1 MTASEDAARVHAL
14 VSGLVQGVWYR
25 QSTFEK
31 AAELGV
37 YGWVR
42 NLPDGRVEF
51 LAEGP
56 KAALDALVAWAQE
69 GPPLGSVE
77 RVETHWET
85 HTGDFNTFR
94 VR

>member
-1 MTASEDAARVHAL
+1 MTERSRVHAL

-37 YGWVR
+37 FGWVR

-51 LAEGP
+51 LAEGE
-56 KAALDALVAWAQE
+56 KLALDALLAWAHE
-69 GPPLGSVE
+69 GPPLARVQE
-77 RVETHWET
+77 VETHWET
-85 HTGDFNTFR
+85 PTGDFNTFR

>member
-1 MTASEDAARVHAL
+1 MTAEVDRVRVHAL
-14 VSGLVQGVWYR
+14 ISGLVQGVWYR

-56 KAALDALVAWAQE
+56 KPALEALIAWAHE
-69 GPPLGSVE
+69 GPPLARVE
-77 RVETHWET
+77 RVESHWES